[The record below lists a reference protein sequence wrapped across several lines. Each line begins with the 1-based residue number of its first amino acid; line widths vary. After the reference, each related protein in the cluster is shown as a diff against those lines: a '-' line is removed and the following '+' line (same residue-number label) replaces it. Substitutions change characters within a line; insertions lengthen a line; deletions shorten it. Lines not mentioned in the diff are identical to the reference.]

1 MGLSLEDINKGVAD
15 VGSIIGNSM
24 DALNKIL
31 GKMPTTTGGIV
42 PATNQPQTT
51 SQPQGTAQ
59 ESGGFNL
66 TMLLLAAILLV
77 LLFRKG

>member
-15 VGSIIGNSM
+15 VGSIITNSM
-24 DALNKIL
+24 DALYKIL
-31 GKMPTTTGGIV
+31 GRTPTTTGGIT

-59 ESGGFNL
+59 ASGGFNL
-66 TMLLLAAILLV
+66 TMLLLAGILLV
-77 LLFRKG
+77 LLFRK

>member
-24 DALNKIL
+24 DALYKIL
-31 GKMPTTTGGIV
+31 GKTPVTTGGIA
-42 PATNQPQTT
+42 ATTQPQTT

-59 ESGGFNL
+59 ESAGFNM
-66 TMLLLAAILLV
+66 TMLLVTIVLLV
-77 LLFRKG
+77 LLLRK

>member
-15 VGSIIGNSM
+15 IGSIIGNSM

-31 GKMPTTTGGIV
+31 GRTPTTTGGIA
-42 PATNQPQTT
+42 PAPNQPQTT

-59 ESGGFNL
+59 ESAGFNL
-66 TMLLLAAILLV
+66 TMLLLAVILLV
-77 LLFRKG
+77 LLFRK